1 MKYAKIK
8 ELRILNRYSQK
19 QIAEL
24 LEMQVTQYRR
34 YENGERSIP
43 IEVIIKLADIY
54 DVSIDYLVGR
64 EEQEEQKCTDVG

>member
-54 DVSIDYLVGR
+54 EVSIDYLVGR
-64 EEQEEQKCTDVG
+64 EEQQSEDCTDVG

>member
-1 MKYAKIK
+1 MKYEKIK

-24 LEMQVTQYRR
+24 LDMQVTQYRR

-64 EEQEEQKCTDVG
+64 EEPEQQNCKDVG

>member
-43 IEVIIKLADIY
+43 IEVIIKIADIY

-64 EEQEEQKCTDVG
+64 EEPEQQKCTDIG

>member
-1 MKYAKIK
+1 MKYEKIK

-24 LEMQVTQYRR
+24 LDMQVTQYRR

-64 EEQEEQKCTDVG
+64 EEPEQQNCTDAG